1 MKKFLRTICLLMI
14 PILLVTGLCSC
25 SSKNDIVGQWYD
37 SDGDVAIEVHKNGT
51 YDKGGLFG
59 TGSWKYLDDGETIEF
74 SDLYGYTK
82 KTKIEKNDL
91 GLSIFGGQYYKDA
104 YPSDEEMSKYRDKNA
119 IALDAFD
126 GIKYE
131 VSGISPYCKISIDNS
146 GCSEKVQKYVTYSL
160 DKEQY
165 ANGDTAVITA
175 TLSSNTGEELYKLAT
190 LENTYKVSGQ
200 SEYLMSV
207 EGYNLTALKTELAD
221 YITAS
226 IASAKKSAAED
237 SWYGGANI
245 FGRRFNHFSNAT
257 TTASDVYFS
266 SVKLNKSS
274 DNVGFTNKLTFTYK
288 VSYTADDKTGVF
300 YACISA
306 VNIMKTASGEIKWG
320 SKNVDDLDFI
330 SENADGSLENCV
342 TTLIMCN
349 TADYN
354 ISKVE
359 V

>member
-1 MKKFLRTICLLMI
+1 MKKVFRTICLLMI
-14 PILLVTGLCSC
+14 PILIATCFSGC
-25 SSKNDIVGQWYD
+25 SSKNDIVGQWYN
-37 SDGDVAIEVHKNGT
+37 SSGKVEIDVRKDGT
-51 YDKGGLFG
+51 YDDGGYG
-59 TGSWKYLDDGETIEF
+59 TGHWKYLDDDETIEF
-74 SDLYGYTK
+74 MDFYGSTK
-82 KTKIEKNDL
+82 TTKIEKDDL
-91 GLSIFGGQYYKDA
+91 GLSIFDGRYYKDA
-104 YPSDEEMSKYRDKNA
+104 YPSDEEMSEFRDKNA
-119 IALDAFD
+119 TALDAFA

-131 VSGISPYCKISIDNS
+131 VSGISPYCKISINNQD
-146 GCSEKVQKYVTYSL
+146 CSEEVQKYVTYSL
-160 DKEQY
+160 DKEKY
-165 ANGDTAVITA
+165 ANGETAIITA
-175 TLSSNTGEELYKLAT
+175 TLRSSTGDTLYKLSSS
-190 LENTYKVSGQ
+190 EDTYKVSGQ
-200 SEYLMSV
+200 SEYITSV
-207 EGYNLTALKTELAD
+207 DGCDLTTLKAELAD

-226 IASAKKSAAED
+226 IASAKKSAATSNWRTGE
-237 SWYGGANI
+237 I
-245 FGRRFNHFSNAT
+245 FGRRFDDFSNAA

-274 DNVGFTNKLTFTYK
+274 DNVDFTNKLTFTYK
-288 VSYTADDKTGVF
+288 VSYTAGDKTGVF

-306 VNIMKTASGEIKWG
+306 VNIMKTSSGEIKWG

>member
-1 MKKFLRTICLLMI
+1 MKKILRTICLLMI

-37 SDGDVAIEVHKNGT
+37 SDGDLAIDVRKDGT
-51 YDKGGLFG
+51 YDDDGYG
-59 TGSWKYLDDGETIEF
+59 TGYWKYLDDDETIEF
-74 SDLYGYTK
+74 MDFYGSTK
-82 KTKIEKNDL
+82 TTKIEKDDL
-91 GLSIFGGQYYKDA
+91 GLSIFNGKYYKDA
-104 YPSDEEMSKYRDKNA
+104 YPSDEEMSEFRDKNA
-119 IALDAFD
+119 TALDAFD

-131 VSGISPYCKISIDNS
+131 VSGISPYCKISINNQ
-146 GCSEKVQKYVTYSL
+146 GCSEEVQNYVTYSL
-160 DKEQY
+160 DKEDY

-175 TLSSNTGEELYKLAT
+175 TLRSSTGDTIYKLSSS
-190 LENTYKVSGQ
+190 EDTYKVSGQ
-200 SEYLMSV
+200 TEYITSV
-207 EGYNLTALKTELAD
+207 DGCDFTTLKAELAD
-221 YITAS
+221 YITAT
-226 IASAKKSAAED
+226 IASAKKSAAD
-237 SWYGGANI
+237 NRWGSAKI
-245 FGRRFNHFSNAT
+245 FGKGFDGFSNAT

-266 SVKLNKSS
+266 TVKLNKS
-274 DNVGFTNKLTFTYK
+274 TNNADFKNRLSFTYK
-288 VSYTADDKTGVF
+288 VTCTLDNKTEVF

-306 VNIMKTASGEIKWG
+306 VNIIKTASGEIKWG